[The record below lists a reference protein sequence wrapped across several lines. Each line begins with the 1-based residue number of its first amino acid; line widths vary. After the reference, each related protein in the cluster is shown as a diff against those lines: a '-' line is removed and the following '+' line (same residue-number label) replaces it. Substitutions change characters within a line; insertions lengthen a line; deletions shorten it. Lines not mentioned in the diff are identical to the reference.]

1 MRVCVCM
8 YAVSA
13 FFFLYCSI
21 TNWGVLWFCFPV
33 IHCRCSRCFSFPSKR
48 RIRKRPRVL
57 TLLSLPEDV
66 LFHVLKGLPAED
78 ILSVRAV
85 SLQVLLLCRVQ
96 WLISAIRSQDCIQE
110 SLCPSKPEGRQK
122 IHAVAGYLVS

>member
-1 MRVCVCM
+1 M
-8 YAVSA
+8 
-13 FFFLYCSI
+13 
-21 TNWGVLWFCFPV
+21 GHGGV

-85 SLQVLLLCRVQ
+85 SLLLLPLCHAP
-96 WLISAIRSQDCIQE
+96 WLLSAFRSQDCT
-110 SLCPSKPEGRQK
+110 QK
-122 IHAVAGYLVS
+122 RLASCVRVNLKKTKEYMQ